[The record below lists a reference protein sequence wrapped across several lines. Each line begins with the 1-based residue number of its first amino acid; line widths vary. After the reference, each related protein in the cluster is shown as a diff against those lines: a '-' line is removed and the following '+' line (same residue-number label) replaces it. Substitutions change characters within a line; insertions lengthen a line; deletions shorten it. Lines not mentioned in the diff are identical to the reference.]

1 MNVGR
6 RRKAV
11 NATSSSERPS
21 WANLRMNMAAG
32 RTWTNPWW
40 RPRANCRKP
49 NERFWIQNRSGCLE
63 WQIWGLKPG
72 TERYGMIYN
81 WNWYDLQHYEQ
92 KLSLLSVGVLDGKHS
107 VLLSMIKHKYYS
119 MTQDFLIWTLWSFA
133 SVFFQQGKRWCQMS
147 STWQRILFG
156 GFQASAWLYP
166 KAACFFSGIT

>member
-63 WQIWGLKPG
+63 LEDLRVE
-72 TERYGMIYN
+72 T

-92 KLSLLSVGVLDGKHS
+92 KLSLLSFGVLDGKHS
-107 VLLSMIKHKYYS
+107 VLHSMIKRKYYS
-119 MTQDFLIWTLWSFA
+119 MTQDFLIWTLWSSA
-133 SVFFQQGKRWCQMS
+133 SVFFQQENWWCQMS
-147 STWQRILFG
+147 STWQRILCG
-156 GFQASAWLYP
+156 GFQASAFGCIQ
-166 KAACFFSGIT
+166 KQRVFFLESLRHQVLIT